1 METNLSDASFRAEQ
15 SWESPLSVTRFPF
28 LLRSE
33 SFCESARRVW
43 GLWRFLILP
52 SRPRCPRCAGPKPVF
67 VRGVL
72 VSNLISIRMAA
83 PLSPQL
89 QLSSLKLTRSA
100 SLSTSSPLSQNALFL
115 CFRGPYDRCS
125 VPLHWCRCCRSPSV
139 LPSLDLAFF
148 DPLTRNIQPGGSSY
162 PSLTRSSPSLPAPAV
177 PSSPARALAS
187 PV

>member
-1 METNLSDASFRAEQ
+1 MKINLSHASFWVEQ
-15 SWESPLSVTRFPF
+15 SWEYPLSVTRFPF
-28 LLRSE
+28 LLYSE
-33 SFCESARRVW
+33 RFCESARRVW

-52 SRPRCPRCAGPKPVF
+52 SHPRCPRCAGPDPTF

-72 VSNLISIRMAA
+72 VSNGINIRVAA
-83 PLSPQL
+83 ALSPQL
-89 QLSSLKLTRSA
+89 QLSSLKLTRST

-115 CFRGPYDRCS
+115 CFRGPCDRCS
-125 VPLHWCRCCRSPSV
+125 VPLHWCRCCRPPLV

-162 PSLTRSSPSLPAPAV
+162 PSPTRSSPSLPPPV
-177 PSSPARALAS
+177 DPPSPARTLAS